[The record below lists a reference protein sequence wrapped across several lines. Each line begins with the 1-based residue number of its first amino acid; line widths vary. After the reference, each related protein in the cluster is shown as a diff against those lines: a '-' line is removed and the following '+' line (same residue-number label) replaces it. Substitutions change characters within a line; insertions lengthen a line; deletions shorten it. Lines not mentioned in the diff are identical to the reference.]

1 LSLLRCKKLDYI
13 PADETHHKGPAFVRF
28 VQPEMEEKPVVQAIT
43 ASSEDVHGGDEST
56 SSIPFSPSASTQ
68 PAVEQQKGTGQTR
81 ERGPEG
87 VEEVN
92 KPGDGTIDDERRE
105 EFAVVPEDDED
116 SGDDFL
122 GVGDE
127 DGLEGEEERIAG
139 DGDEEGDGDG
149 SEAPDEG
156 GAYVGEYN
164 TEQAVKLGGH
174 TTSLFL
180 TTEFYRLLEIFMEER
195 TKVFDNRGAEE
206 YNVRKLILRPYEK
219 KPLSHYMQA
228 RVKEAIVILLDN
240 SGSME
245 WWAEN
250 LQLLA
255 SIALSRDDV
264 EIYVAPNGNVQE
276 RLTKRGR
283 VPVSHDEVIQSLR
296 GRRVVY
302 VGDFDGADTPIVL
315 SWANDVVWICPEA
328 RYRRFESHDWVH
340 YNEESFR
347 GAFIRAWT
355 LEEVFSALKRIDRFY
370 NLWIDFHENYAFSDD
385 EVMDG

>member
-68 PAVEQQKGTGQTR
+68 PAVEQRKGTGQTR

-122 GVGDE
+122 GVSDE

-164 TEQAVKLGGH
+164 TEQVVDLSYRR
-174 TTSLFL
+174 TSLFL
-180 TTEFYRLLEIFMEER
+180 ATEFYRLLELLMEEE
-195 TKVFDNRGAEE
+195 TKVFDRRVAEE
-206 YNVRKLILRPYEK
+206 YNMKKIILRPYEK
-219 KPLSHYMQA
+219 KPLSYYMQA
-228 RVKEAIVILLDN
+228 RVKEAIVIILDN
-240 SGSME
+240 SGSMDWFATE
-245 WWAEN
+245 

-255 SIALSRDDV
+255 SIALERDDV
-264 EIYVAPNGNVQE
+264 EIYAAPNGVIQT
-276 RLTKRGR
+276 RLTSKGC
-283 VPVSHDEVIQSLR
+283 VPVDHAEATRKLR
-296 GRRVVY
+296 GRRIVY
-302 VGDFDGADTPIVL
+302 VGDFDGANMIVEL
-315 SWANDVVWICPEA
+315 SWSNEVIWICPET
-328 RYRRFESHDWVH
+328 RYRRFKSHDWVI
-340 YNEESFR
+340 YTEEDFE
-347 GAFIRAWT
+347 GVFIRAWT
-355 LEEVFSALKRIDRFY
+355 LEEMFSALRKVDRFY
-370 NLWIDFHENYAFSDD
+370 NLWIDFHEDHTFYDD
-385 EVMDG
+385 EVASD

>member
-1 LSLLRCKKLDYI
+1 LSLLKCKKLDYSHSSSE
-13 PADETHHKGPAFVRF
+13 PAQKKIH
-28 VQPEMEEKPVVQAIT
+28 PEREEKPVQPAT
-43 ASSEDVHGGDEST
+43 MKSSEETHGGDEST
-56 SSIPFSPSASTQ
+56 VSIPFSPNTAMSGAKS
-68 PAVEQQKGTGQTR
+68 KGNGFEENETA
-81 ERGPEG
+81 EG
-87 VEEVN
+87 SIHEGGYNTEEAIS
-92 KPGDGTIDDERRE
+92 DGEGFEDE
-105 EFAVVPEDDED
+105 EDVDG
-116 SGDDFL
+116 SGDEF
-122 GVGDE
+122 
-127 DGLEGEEERIAG
+127 EE
-139 DGDEEGDGDG
+139 
-149 SEAPDEG
+149 DEG
-156 GAYVGEYN
+156 AEASEDNGDQGGIGEYN
-164 TEQAVKLGGH
+164 TEQVVDLSYRG
-174 TTSLFL
+174 TSLFL
-180 TTEFYRLLEIFMEER
+180 ATEFYRLLELLMEEK
-195 TKVFDNRGAEE
+195 TKVFDRRVAEE
-206 YNVRKLILRPYEK
+206 YNMKKIILRPYEK

-302 VGDFDGADTPIVL
+302 VGDFDGADTPVVL